1 MDGRLPR
8 AATAL
13 KHPPR
18 VGVRQHL
25 LYIEGMSLFS
35 NPDVRPPAVARLFY
49 PGDARSLADE
59 VAAYLDQTEETP
71 LAPGFPKA
79 VIVPHAGYVYSGPVA
94 ASAYDLLRPARGIVK
109 RVVVLGPCH
118 RVPVS
123 GLALPRAK
131 AFDTPLGRIP
141 LDAEAIASI
150 RDLPQVVES
159 AATHAEEHALEVQL
173 PFLQQVLGEFS
184 LVPLVVGS
192 TAPEKVAEV
201 LERLWGG
208 DETLIVISS
217 DLSHYHPY
225 DAARRIDGATV
236 QAILGFDAGISHE
249 QACGATPVAGALI
262 AAKRKGLAPRLLDC
276 RNSGDTAGGKDQVV
290 GYASFV
296 LSPGS
301 SRYEAEHGRRLLQI
315 ARASLS
321 AALGAGANSPGPQ
334 AADEP
339 WLREW
344 RSSFVTLMQGDE
356 LRGCVGTLDAE
367 RPLAEDIA
375 ANACAAAFQ
384 DTRFKPLTLEEFAR
398 TDIEVSL
405 LSTPK
410 RLRFADHAEL
420 IARLRPGIDGVIL
433 EYGDEKE
440 GKHATYLPQV
450 WEGLPDPERFIASL
464 KQKAGIPQESSTQL
478 CRVKR
483 YTVLKWREAEFRQ

>member
-1 MDGRLPR
+1 
-8 AATAL
+8 
-13 KHPPR
+13 
-18 VGVRQHL
+18 
-25 LYIEGMSLFS
+25 
-35 NPDVRPPAVARLFY
+35 
-49 PGDARSLADE
+49 
-59 VAAYLDQTEETP
+59 
-71 LAPGFPKA
+71 

-94 ASAYDLLRPARGIVK
+94 ASAYDLLRPARGIVT

-118 RVPVS
+118 RVPVR
-123 GLALPRAK
+123 GLALPQAS

-141 LDAEAIASI
+141 LDREAIASI
-150 RDLPQVVES
+150 RGLPQVVES

-192 TAPEKVAEV
+192 VTPEKVAEV

-225 DAARRIDGATV
+225 EAARRIDGATV
-236 QAILGFDAGISHE
+236 RAILGLDAGISHE

-262 AAKRKGLAPRLLDC
+262 AAKRLGLKPKLLDC

-290 GYASFV
+290 GYASFAF
-296 LSPGS
+296 SSGP

-321 AALGAGANSPGPQ
+321 AALGAGADSPGPQ

-339 WLREW
+339 WLKEW
-344 RSSFVTLMQGDE
+344 RASFVTLMQGKE
-356 LRGCVGTLDAE
+356 LRGCVGTLDAQ
-367 RPLAEDIA
+367 RPLAQDVS

-384 DTRFKPLTLEEFAR
+384 DTRFKPLTQEEFAR
-398 TDIEVSL
+398 IDIEVSL

-410 RLRFADHAEL
+410 RLRFEDHADL
-420 IARLRPGIDGVIL
+420 IARLRPGVDGLIL
-433 EYGDEKE
+433 EYGDPSADRR
-440 GKHATYLPQV
+440 ATYLPQV
-450 WEGLPDPERFIASL
+450 WESLPHPDRFIASL
-464 KQKAGIPQESSTQL
+464 RQKAGIPQDTDIRR

-483 YTVLKWREAEFRQ
+483 YTALKWREAELRQ